1 MIRFHFLISYSLIH
15 EFMILGAIPRTTL
28 VFEFDTV
35 YIDFELD
42 ILIIVGGSTSP
53 GPGKS
58 CGDPAISP
66 EWPMEAM
73 EAMEAMEVLEARS
86 GIINGIM
93 TVPHSWPWQ
102 ARSLYRIRNLF

>member
-1 MIRFHFLISYSLIH
+1 
-15 EFMILGAIPRTTL
+15 MILGAIPRTTL

-73 EAMEAMEVLEARS
+73 KARS

>member
-1 MIRFHFLISYSLIH
+1 
-15 EFMILGAIPRTTL
+15 MILGAIPGAII
-28 VFEFDTV
+28 VFESDTV

-66 EWPMEAM
+66 EWPMEVM
-73 EAMEAMEVLEARS
+73 EAMEARS

-102 ARSLYRIRNLF
+102 ARSL

>member
-1 MIRFHFLISYSLIH
+1 MNR
-15 EFMILGAIPRTTL
+15 AT
-28 VFEFDTV
+28 DTV

-73 EAMEAMEVLEARS
+73 EAMETVGVMEAIEAALVMEAVEATEVVKATEV
-86 GIINGIM
+86 IKT
-93 TVPHSWPWQ
+93 TVKEAGCLGHGSQ
-102 ARSLYRIRNLF
+102 IVKRKIEV